1 MVNTFVLHRQ
11 FASGSK
17 QTQPQGSQADLLLVS
32 VWSPGKWQGWG
43 KRCIEDCAEPIAKSI
58 CCLLS
63 KLCICHITN
72 VSQVSFNHL
81 LSTFKSAKG
90 TGWEQTGIFTMT
102 ENSLHCGWYENHPDP
117 SEHPKVGTPWI
128 SSQPAVPVLWQKA
141 IVGIKLF

>member
-43 KRCIEDCAEPIAKSI
+43 KRCIEGCAEPIAKSI

-72 VSQVSFNHL
+72 VSQVWFNHL

-90 TGWEQTGIFTMT
+90 RAGSKQAFLQWRRTLT
-102 ENSLHCGWYENHPDP
+102 SLRMIWKPPWSFWASQSWHSLNQLTASCSSVVAKSDCGN
-117 SEHPKVGTPWI
+117 
-128 SSQPAVPVLWQKA
+128 
-141 IVGIKLF
+141 